1 MVQTIFFLDVFG
13 WGKRQLYAVC
23 LKAFRAYC
31 SLKYHLYLEKSIAFR
46 YSFEK
51 PVMSQNIA
59 SKLAAKRRKLKVL
72 KSWSEALMNSPEST
86 KFFACVQIE
95 IVNNFLCVKVSL
107 CIKNMHWNTP
117 PCRVLQQT
125 AIQHFETIPQS
136 NRCPA
141 SGQLYFFLTLGLPA
155 FKSLTSFIK
164 NYINLKEYWKY
175 QMKTAD
181 VFSSYFWVG

>member
-107 CIKNMHWNTP
+107 CIKICTEILLHVGNYNKLQNNFL
-117 PCRVLQQT
+117 RQSLSQVAVLLGDNC
-125 AIQHFETIPQS
+125 I
-136 NRCPA
+136 
-141 SGQLYFFLTLGLPA
+141 FFLHLACL
-155 FKSLTSFIK
+155 FLSQ
-164 NYINLKEYWKY
+164 W
-175 QMKTAD
+175 Q
-181 VFSSYFWVG
+181 V

>member
-13 WGKRQLYAVC
+13 WGKKQLYAVC

-117 PCRVLQQT
+117 PCRKLQQI
-125 AIQHFETIPQS
+125 AKQFFETIPQS
-136 NRCPA
+136 SCCPA
-141 SGQLYFFLTLGLPA
+141 WGQLYFFLTFSMSV
-155 FKSLTSFIK
+155 FKPVASLK
-164 NYINLKEYWKY
+164 AK
-175 QMKTAD
+175 
-181 VFSSYFWVG
+181 